1 MAYPISAFNFK
12 VRLQIDG
19 EAQPICDGEFSEV
32 TGLEVTHDVE
42 TIREGGN
49 NARPIHLVGRVS
61 YGQLSL
67 KRGMTA
73 NADIWRWFRELHQK
87 PARRASGEIVM
98 LSPDRSTET
107 ARFSLTGCLPIK
119 LKAPTLNAQEGTI
132 AIEEMQLAYETL
144 DLEAAS

>member
-1 MAYPISAFNFK
+1 MAYPFTAFNFK

-19 EAQPICDGEFSEV
+19 ESQPICDGEFSEV
-32 TGLEVTHDVE
+32 SGLEVNHDVE

-49 NARPIHLVGRVS
+49 NARPIHLVGRVT

-67 KRGMTA
+67 KRGMTS
-73 NADIWRWFRELHQK
+73 NADVWRWFADLHQK

-98 LSPDRSTET
+98 LSADRAGET
-107 ARFSLTGCLPIK
+107 ARFSLTGCVPVK
-119 LKAPTLNAQEGTI
+119 LKAPTLNAHDGTI

-144 DLEAAS
+144 DLQPAS